1 MRSLFS
7 HQVDEDVDW
16 TDIKRHAL
24 EAIAKFFESGDPV
37 TTGPVYSESSEY
49 KHCLDLSF
57 GATFG
62 DIKYKVFLNFSNL

>member
-7 HQVDEDVDW
+7 HQIDEDVDW

-37 TTGPVYSESSEY
+37 TTGAVYSESSEY
-49 KHCLDLSF
+49 KRCLDWSF
-57 GATFG
+57 GAMQ
-62 DIKYKVFLNFSNL
+62 I